1 MHLRCVCSS
10 SRFHHNQLIE
20 DSLKCVLYT
29 IIKLSNLVILIIISL
44 CTNAHNNHHELVFV
58 VGGGR
63 GDPAKELRL
72 SFKTA
77 AQPNCSIVYKSTC
90 PQVHLW
96 FVQFHIYNVP

>member
-72 SFKTA
+72 SFKPA
-77 AQPNCSIVYKSTC
+77 ALKST
-90 PQVHLW
+90 L
-96 FVQFHIYNVP
+96 NVTAQNM